1 MFLSWLATCFPC
13 LAIAFMPPKKA
24 TATKAAPKAAKA
36 KAKAKAKA
44 VPQMP
49 VKTEPAEQA
58 PLDGVDPAEVK
69 KMQSNLSTQG
79 KANLK
84 KLKEYKEGKLSLSPK
99 ELETLESKVQFYNE
113 YGNLGRNQHHERMM
127 MLASWNQ
134 DKSGKAWA
142 QKTKTFETQTKTT
155 EGTLAG
161 FMTRFE
167 IAQQENMDVD
177 DKLLLAILNET
188 PFDYDWDESSAR
200 ERALKKQKE
209 KRYHYGKRKHAET
222 DSVTLETDAMHAG
235 FDCNDKE
242 KQNMGGNPTV
252 TVVNPE
258 LVEFKGQLGILQSG
272 KIKLEKIE
280 TQLKDLSARG
290 AHAGV
295 TGTTA
300 TEMDNALKEL
310 DTWLKDARLALATL
324 DSIQAPSADNKAQVA
339 EMIAEA
345 VVHQDAAGKILKK
358 AKAIL
363 S

>member
-1 MFLSWLATCFPC
+1 
-13 LAIAFMPPKKA
+13 
-24 TATKAAPKAAKA
+24 
-36 KAKAKAKA
+36 
-44 VPQMP
+44 MP

-99 ELETLESKVQFYNE
+99 ELETLESK
-113 YGNLGRNQHHERMM
+113 
-127 MLASWNQ
+127 
-134 DKSGKAWA
+134 
-142 QKTKTFETQTKTT
+142 
-155 EGTLAG
+155 
-161 FMTRFE
+161 
-167 IAQQENMDVD
+167 IAQHENMDVD

-242 KQNMGGNPTV
+242 KQNMLLNEASGSGGNPTV

-258 LVEFKGQLGILQSG
+258 LVEFKGQLGNLQSG